1 MMNGYN
7 MDCFKHTMKCIGAI
21 GLMGALALL
30 SACQEKENSEVM
42 NDNVFLISEYSTPH
56 GTFPFDKLKLSDYL
70 PAVKEGIR
78 LHDAEIDAI
87 VKNPE
92 APTFENTIV
101 ALERSGSLLSRVQYI
116 FYNLLEAETCA
127 EMDSLS
133 EEISPLETEHSN
145 NVSLNADL
153 FKRVKAVYEQKDA
166 LELTPEQNMLLVK
179 TYESFEK
186 NGANLSDEGKEK
198 FRELSKRLSLL
209 TLKYGQNV
217 LNATNAYKLNVKDS
231 SDLAGLPSAVV
242 EAAAKKAKDS
252 QMEGWVFDLTY
263 PSYAPFM
270 KYAQKRELRKQ
281 LYMAYNTKAASGE
294 FDNRQVV
301 KDIVNTRL
309 ELSKLMGSNDYAERV
324 LRYRMAENKENVYH
338 LLNELLEAYKP
349 TAMKEMEE
357 VQAYAKAHGADFK
370 IMPWDWSFYSEKLR
384 DEKYS
389 INDELLRPY
398 FELENVKRGVF
409 GLATKLYGLTFQ
421 KNDSIPVYH
430 DEVEAFDVF
439 DKDGSFLAVLYTDF
453 HPRDGK
459 RGGAWM
465 TEFLCQHVDEKGVN
479 VRPHISIVMNFT
491 RPTDSLPSLLT
502 FDELT
507 TFIHEF
513 GHSIHGMVANSHYE
527 SLAGT
532 NVYRDFVE
540 LPSQMLENWAF
551 EKEYLDGFAV
561 HYKTGEPIPAE
572 LIEKIRRAA
581 NFNIGYATLRQLS
594 FGLLDMGWHTLTEPF
609 EGDVKAFESKAWSAA
624 QTLPTVEEALMSTQ
638 FNHIFSGGYSAGY
651 YSYKWAEVLDA
662 DAFSVFE
669 KNGIFDQETATRFR
683 KEVLER
689 GGSEHPMVLYK
700 RFRGEEPS
708 ILPLLRRHGIRK

>member
-1 MMNGYN
+1 M
-7 MDCFKHTMKCIGAI
+7 KHRMRQ
-21 GLMGALALL
+21 MALL
-30 SACQEKENSEVM
+30 LLGGAMSFVSSCQDIENKKEMS
-42 NDNVFLISEYSTPH
+42 DNVFLMKEYATPH
-56 GTFPFDKLKLSDYL
+56 GTFPFDKLKMSDYV

-78 LHDAEIDAI
+78 LHDEEIDAI
-87 VKNPE
+87 VKDTA

-127 EMDSLS
+127 EMDSIA

-145 NVSLNADL
+145 NVTLNGEL
-153 FKRVKAVYEQKDA
+153 FKRVKAVYEQRDA
-166 LELTPEQNMLLVK
+166 LKLSPEEDMLLVK

-186 NGANLSDEGKEK
+186 NGANLSEEGKEK
-198 FRELSKRLSLL
+198 FRELSKKLSLL

-217 LNATNAYKLNVKDS
+217 LSATNAYKLNVTDKA
-231 SDLAGLPSAVV
+231 DLAGLPDAII
-242 EAAAKKAKDS
+242 EAAAQKAKS
-252 QMEGWVFDLTY
+252 NEMEGWVFDLTY

-270 KYAQKRELRKQ
+270 KYAENRELRKQ

-309 ELSKLMGSNDYAERV
+309 ELSQLMGAHDYAERV
-324 LRYRMAENKENVYH
+324 LRYRMAETKESVYK
-338 LLNELLEAYKP
+338 LLNELLDAYKP
-349 TAMKEMEE
+349 TSVKEMQE
-357 VQAYAKAHGADFK
+357 VQAYAQAHGADFA

-398 FELENVKRGVF
+398 FELENVKKGVF
-409 GLATKLYGLTFQ
+409 GLATKLYGLTFK
-421 KNDSIPVYH
+421 KNESIPVYH
-430 DEVEAFDVF
+430 KEVEAFDVF

-453 HPRDGK
+453 HPREGK

-465 TEFLCQHVDEKGVN
+465 TEFLCQHVDEKGED

-513 GHSIHGMVANSHYE
+513 GHSIHGMVSRCRYE

-594 FGLLDMGWHTLTEPF
+594 FGLLDMGWHTISQPF
-609 EGDVKAFESKAWSAA
+609 EGDVKSFESQAWSAA
-624 QTLPTVEEALMSTQ
+624 QILPVVEEALMSTQ

-669 KNGIFDQETATRFR
+669 KNGIFDQETASRFR
-683 KEVLER
+683 REVLER

-708 ILPLLRRHGIRK
+708 ILPLLKRHGIR

>member
-101 ALERSGSLLSRVQYI
+101 ALERSGSVLSRVQYI

-270 KYAQKRELRKQ
+270 KYAQKRGLREQ

-357 VQAYAKAHGADFK
+357 VQAYAKAHGADFD

-430 DEVEAFDVF
+430 EEVEAFDVF

>member
-1 MMNGYN
+1 MLLVG
-7 MDCFKHTMKCIGAI
+7 
-21 GLMGALALL
+21 GALLFS
-30 SACQEKENSEVM
+30 SACSEKENSKEM
-42 NDNVFLISEYSTPH
+42 TDNVFLTAEYQTPH
-56 GTFPFDKLKLSDYL
+56 GTFPFDKLKMSDYL

-78 LHDAEIDAI
+78 LHDEEIDAI
-87 VKNPE
+87 VNNP
-92 APTFENTIV
+92 ASPTFENTIV

-145 NVSLNADL
+145 NVTLNADL
-153 FKRVKAVYEQKDA
+153 FKRVKAVYDQMDT
-166 LELTPEQNMLLVK
+166 LPLSPEQRMLLVK

-186 NGANLSDEGKEK
+186 NGANLSEEGKEK
-198 FRELSKRLSLL
+198 YRELSKKLSLL

-217 LNATNAYKLNVKDS
+217 LNATNAYKMNVTDS
-231 SDLAGLPSAVV
+231 ADLAGLPAAVV

-252 QMEGWVFDLTY
+252 EMEGWVFDLTY

-270 KYAQKRELRKQ
+270 KYAENRELRKK

-301 KDIVNTRL
+301 RDIVNTRL
-309 ELSKLMGSNDYAERV
+309 ELSKLMGCNDYAERV
-324 LRYRMAENKENVYH
+324 LRYRMAENKENVYK

-349 TAMKEMEE
+349 TAQQEMDE

-370 IMPWDWSFYSEKLR
+370 VMPWDWSFYSEKLR

-409 GLATKLYGLTFQ
+409 GLATKLYGLTFR
-421 KNDSIPVYH
+421 KNEQIPVYQE
-430 DEVEAFDVF
+430 EVEAFDVF

-465 TEFLCQHVDEKGVN
+465 TEFLCQHENEKGED

-513 GHSIHGMVANSHYE
+513 GHSIHGMVSRCRYE

-581 NFNIGYATLRQLS
+581 NFNIGYVTLRQLS
-594 FGLLDMGWHTLTEPF
+594 FGLLDMGWHTVTTPF
-609 EGDVKAFESKAWSAA
+609 EGDVKAFESEAWASS
-624 QTLPTVEEALMSTQ
+624 QTLPVVEEALMSTQ

-683 KEVLER
+683 QEVLER

-708 ILPLLRRHGIRK
+708 ILPLLKRHGIR

>member
-1 MMNGYN
+1 MEGT
-7 MDCFKHTMKCIGAI
+7 FFH
-21 GLMGALALL
+21 GLKWLGMLLVGGALVFS
-30 SACQEKENSEVM
+30 SACSEKENSKEM
-42 NDNVFLISEYSTPH
+42 TDNVFLTAEYQTPH
-56 GTFPFDKLKLSDYL
+56 GTFPFDKLKMSDYL

-78 LHDAEIDAI
+78 LHDEEIDAI
-87 VKNPE
+87 VNNP
-92 APTFENTIV
+92 ASPTFENTIV

-145 NVSLNADL
+145 NVTLNADL
-153 FKRVKAVYEQKDA
+153 FKRVKAVYDQMDT
-166 LELTPEQNMLLVK
+166 LPLSPEQRMLLVK

-186 NGANLSDEGKEK
+186 NGANLSEEGKEK
-198 FRELSKRLSLL
+198 YRELSKKLSLL

-217 LNATNAYKLNVKDS
+217 LNATNAYKMNVTDS
-231 SDLAGLPSAVV
+231 ADLAGLPAAVV

-252 QMEGWVFDLTY
+252 EMEGWVFDLTY

-270 KYAQKRELRKQ
+270 KYAENRELRKK

-301 KDIVNTRL
+301 RDIVNTRL
-309 ELSKLMGSNDYAERV
+309 ELSKLMGCNDYAERV
-324 LRYRMAENKENVYH
+324 LRYRMAENKENVYK

-349 TAMKEMEE
+349 TAQQEMDE

-409 GLATKLYGLTFQ
+409 GLATKLYGLTFK
-421 KNDSIPVYH
+421 KNEQIPVYQE
-430 DEVEAFDVF
+430 EVEAFDVF

-465 TEFLCQHVDEKGVN
+465 TEFLCQHENEKGED

-513 GHSIHGMVANSHYE
+513 GHSIHGMVSRCRYE

-594 FGLLDMGWHTLTEPF
+594 FGLLDMGWHTVTTPF
-609 EGDVKAFESKAWSAA
+609 EGDVKAFESEAWASA
-624 QTLPTVEEALMSTQ
+624 QTLPVVEEALMSTQ

-683 KEVLER
+683 QEVLER

-708 ILPLLRRHGIRK
+708 ILPLLKRHGIR

>member
-1 MMNGYN
+1 MMGNL
-7 MDCFKHTMKCIGAI
+7 MITRIGEVGKRLVAASAVCV
-21 GLMGALALL
+21 LPLL
-30 SACQEKENSEVM
+30 SSCDVKENKTEM
-42 NDNVFLISEYSTPH
+42 IDNIFLKTEYGTPH
-56 GTFPFDKLKLSDYL
+56 ETFPFDKVNLDDYL
-70 PAVKEGIR
+70 PAVKEAIR
-78 LHDAEIDAI
+78 LHDEEIDAI

-101 ALERSGSLLSRVQYI
+101 ALERSGEFLNRIQYV

-127 EMDSLS
+127 AMDSLS

-145 NVSLNADL
+145 NVTLNAPL
-153 FKRVKAVYEQKDA
+153 FERVKAVYLQKDS
-166 LELTPEQNMLLVK
+166 LGLTAEQQMLLTK

-186 NGANLSDEGKEK
+186 NGATLSEEGKEK

-217 LNATNAYKLNVKDS
+217 LNATNAYKLTITDS
-231 SDLAGLPSAVV
+231 ADLAGLPPAIV
-242 EAAAKKAKDS
+242 EAAAKKAKDNDVT
-252 QMEGWVFDLTY
+252 GWIFDLTY

-270 KYAQKRELRKQ
+270 KYAENRELRKK
-281 LYMAYNTKAASGE
+281 LYMAYNTKATEGE
-294 FDNRQVV
+294 LDNRQVV
-301 KDIVNTRL
+301 KDIVNARL
-309 ELSKLMGSNDYAERV
+309 ELANLMGYEDYAARV
-324 LRYRMAENKENVYH
+324 LRYRMAENKENVYK
-338 LLNELLEAYKP
+338 LLNDLLDAYKP
-349 TAMKEMEE
+349 TAMKEIAE
-357 VQAYAKAHGADFK
+357 VQEYAKAHGADFE

-398 FELENVKRGVF
+398 FELEHVKKGVF
-409 GLATKLYGLTFQ
+409 GLATKLYGLTFK
-421 KNDSIPVYH
+421 KNESIPVYH
-430 DEVEAFDVF
+430 DEVEAFDVY

-465 TEFLCQHVDEKGVN
+465 TEFLCQHVDEKGVD

-513 GHSIHGMVANSHYE
+513 GHSIHGMVSKCHYE

-540 LPSQMLENWAF
+540 LPSQMMENWAF

-572 LIEKIRRAA
+572 LIERIRKAA

-594 FGLLDMGWHTLTEPF
+594 FGLLDMGWHTIQKPF
-609 EGDVKAFESKAWSAA
+609 DGDVKQFENEAWSAA
-624 QTLPTVEEALMSTQ
+624 QTLPPVEGTLMSTQ

-662 DAFSVFE
+662 DAFSVFQE
-669 KNGIFDQETATRFR
+669 HGIFDQETAGRFR
-683 KEVLER
+683 HEVLEK
-689 GGSEHPMVLYK
+689 GGSEHPMTLYK
-700 RFRGEEPS
+700 RFRGQEPT
-708 ILPLLRRHGIRK
+708 ILPLLKRHGVR

>member
-1 MMNGYN
+1 MTGRLVI
-7 MDCFKHTMKCIGAI
+7 TRIGEVGKRLVMASAVC
-21 GLMGALALL
+21 ALPFL
-30 SACQEKENSEVM
+30 SSCDVKENKTEM
-42 NDNVFLISEYSTPH
+42 IDNIFLKAEYGTPH
-56 GTFPFDKLKLSDYL
+56 ETFPFDKVKLDDYL
-70 PAVKEGIR
+70 PAVKEAIR
-78 LHDAEIDAI
+78 LHDEEIDAI

-92 APTFENTIV
+92 VPTFENTIV
-101 ALERSGSLLSRVQYI
+101 ALERSGEFLNRIQYV

-127 EMDSLS
+127 KMDSLS

-145 NVSLNADL
+145 NVTLNAAL
-153 FKRVKAVYEQKDA
+153 FERVKAVYQQKDS
-166 LELTPEQNMLLVK
+166 LGLTAEQQMLLTK

-186 NGANLSDEGKEK
+186 NGATLSEEGKEK

-217 LNATNAYKLNVKDS
+217 LNATNAYKLTITDS
-231 SDLAGLPSAVV
+231 ADLAGLPPAIV
-242 EAAAKKAKDS
+242 EAAAKKAKDNNVT
-252 QMEGWVFDLTY
+252 GWIFDLTY

-270 KYAQKRELRKQ
+270 KYAENRELRKK
-281 LYMAYNTKAASGE
+281 LYMAYNTKATEGDL
-294 FDNRQVV
+294 DNRQVV
-301 KDIVNTRL
+301 KDIVNARL
-309 ELSKLMGSNDYAERV
+309 ELANLMGYEDYAARV
-324 LRYRMAENKENVYH
+324 LRYRMAENKENVYK
-338 LLNELLEAYKP
+338 LLNDLLEAYKP
-349 TAMKEMEE
+349 TAKAEIAE
-357 VQAYAKAHGADFK
+357 VQAYAKAHGADFE

-398 FELENVKRGVF
+398 FELEHVKKGVF
-409 GLATKLYGLTFQ
+409 GLATKLYGLTFK
-421 KNDSIPVYH
+421 KNESIPVYH
-430 DEVEAFDVF
+430 DEVEAFDVY

-465 TEFLCQHVDEKGVN
+465 TEFLCQHVDEKGVD

-513 GHSIHGMVANSHYE
+513 GHSIHGMVSKCHYE

-540 LPSQMLENWAF
+540 LPSQMMENWAF

-572 LIEKIRRAA
+572 LIERIRKAA

-594 FGLLDMGWHTLTEPF
+594 FGLLDMGWHTIQKPF
-609 EGDVKAFESKAWSAA
+609 DGDVKQFENEAWSAA
-624 QTLPTVEEALMSTQ
+624 QTLPPVEGTLMSTQ

-662 DAFSVFE
+662 DAFSVFQE
-669 KNGIFDQETATRFR
+669 HGIFDQETAGRFR
-683 KEVLER
+683 HEVLEK
-689 GGSEHPMVLYK
+689 GGSEHPMTLYK
-700 RFRGEEPS
+700 RFRGQEPT
-708 ILPLLRRHGIRK
+708 ILPLLKRHGVR

>member
-270 KYAQKRELRKQ
+270 KYAQKRELREQ

-430 DEVEAFDVF
+430 EEVEAFDVF

-594 FGLLDMGWHTLTEPF
+594 FGLLDMGWHTITEPF
-609 EGDVKAFESKAWSAA
+609 EGDVKAFESEAWSAA

>member
-1 MMNGYN
+1 MGMLLAG
-7 MDCFKHTMKCIGAI
+7 GAFVFS
-21 GLMGALALL
+21 
-30 SACQEKENSEVM
+30 SACSEKENNKAM
-42 NDNVFLISEYSTPH
+42 TDNVFFTAEYQTPH
-56 GTFPFDKLKLSDYL
+56 GTFPFDKLKMSDYL

-78 LHDAEIDAI
+78 LHDEEIAAI
-87 VKNPE
+87 VGNSE

-101 ALERSGSLLSRVQYI
+101 AMERSGAMLSKVQYI

-127 EMDSLS
+127 EMDSIA

-145 NVSLNADL
+145 NVTLNAAL
-153 FKRVKAVYEQKDA
+153 FQRVKAVYDQIDS
-166 LELTPEQNMLLVK
+166 LTLSPEQRMLLEK

-186 NGANLSDEGKEK
+186 NGANLSEEGKEK
-198 FRELSKRLSLL
+198 YRELSKKLSLL

-217 LNATNAYKLNVKDS
+217 LNATNAYKLNVTVKE
-231 SDLAGLPSAVV
+231 DLAGLPDAVV
-242 EAAAKKAKDS
+242 EAAAKKAKEND
-252 QMEGWVFDLTY
+252 MEGWVFDLTY

-270 KYAQKRELRKQ
+270 KYAENRALRKQ
-281 LYMAYNTKAASGE
+281 LYMAYNTKASSGE

-309 ELSKLMGSNDYAERV
+309 ELSNLMGCKDYAERA
-324 LRYRMAENKENVYH
+324 LRYRMAENKENVYK

-349 TAMKEMEE
+349 TALQEMDE
-357 VQAYAKAHGADFK
+357 VQDYAKAHGADYK

-409 GLATKLYGLTFQ
+409 GLATKLYGLTFK
-421 KNDSIPVYH
+421 KNDQIPVYQK
-430 DEVEAFDVF
+430 EVEAFDVF

-465 TEFLCQHVDEKGVN
+465 TEFLCQHENAKGED

-513 GHSIHGMVANSHYE
+513 GHSIHGMVSRCKYE

-581 NFNIGYATLRQLS
+581 NFNVGYATLRQLS
-594 FGLLDMGWHTLTEPF
+594 FGLLDMGWHTINAPF
-609 EGDVKAFESKAWSAA
+609 EGDVKTFESEAWAAA
-624 QTLPTVEEALMSTQ
+624 QTLPVVEEALMSTQ

-683 KEVLER
+683 SEVLER

-708 ILPLLRRHGIRK
+708 ILPLLKRHGIR

>member
-1 MMNGYN
+1 MEGT
-7 MDCFKHTMKCIGAI
+7 FFH
-21 GLMGALALL
+21 GLKWLGMLLVGGALVFS
-30 SACQEKENSEVM
+30 SACSEKENSKEM
-42 NDNVFLISEYSTPH
+42 TDNVFLTAEYQTPH
-56 GTFPFDKLKLSDYL
+56 GTFPFDKLKMSDYL

-78 LHDAEIDAI
+78 LHDEEIDAI
-87 VKNPE
+87 VNNP
-92 APTFENTIV
+92 ASPTFENTIV

-145 NVSLNADL
+145 NVTLNADL
-153 FKRVKAVYEQKDA
+153 FKRVKAVYDQMDT
-166 LELTPEQNMLLVK
+166 LPLSPEQRMLLVK

-186 NGANLSDEGKEK
+186 NGANLSEEGKEK
-198 FRELSKRLSLL
+198 YRELSKKLSLL

-217 LNATNAYKLNVKDS
+217 LNATNAYKMNVTDS
-231 SDLAGLPSAVV
+231 ADLAGLPAAVV

-252 QMEGWVFDLTY
+252 EMEGWVFDLTY

-270 KYAQKRELRKQ
+270 KYAENRELRKK

-301 KDIVNTRL
+301 RDIVNTRL
-309 ELSKLMGSNDYAERV
+309 ELSKLMGCNDYAERV
-324 LRYRMAENKENVYH
+324 LRYRMAENKENVYK

-349 TAMKEMEE
+349 TAQQEMDE

-370 IMPWDWSFYSEKLR
+370 VMPWDWSFYSEKLR

-409 GLATKLYGLTFQ
+409 GLATKLYGLTFR
-421 KNDSIPVYH
+421 KNEQIPVYQE
-430 DEVEAFDVF
+430 EVEAFDVF

-465 TEFLCQHVDEKGVN
+465 TEFLCQHENEKGED

-513 GHSIHGMVANSHYE
+513 GHSIHGMVSRCRYE

-594 FGLLDMGWHTLTEPF
+594 FGLLDMGWHTVTTPF
-609 EGDVKAFESKAWSAA
+609 EGDVKAFESEAWASA
-624 QTLPTVEEALMSTQ
+624 QTLPVVEEALMSTQ

-683 KEVLER
+683 QEVLER

-708 ILPLLRRHGIRK
+708 ILPLLKRHGIR

>member
-101 ALERSGSLLSRVQYI
+101 ALERSGSVLSRVQYI

-270 KYAQKRELRKQ
+270 KYAQKRELREQ

-357 VQAYAKAHGADFK
+357 VQAYAKSHGADFD

>member
-1 MMNGYN
+1 MEHRM
-7 MDCFKHTMKCIGAI
+7 KHRMRQ
-21 GLMGALALL
+21 MALL
-30 SACQEKENSEVM
+30 LLGGAMNLVSSCQDIENKKEMS
-42 NDNVFLISEYSTPH
+42 DNVFLMKEYATPH
-56 GTFPFDKLKLSDYL
+56 GTFPFDKLKMSDYV

-78 LHDAEIDAI
+78 LHDEEIDAI
-87 VKNPE
+87 VKDTA

-127 EMDSLS
+127 EMDSIA

-145 NVSLNADL
+145 NVTLNGEL
-153 FKRVKAVYEQKDA
+153 FKRVKAVYEQRDA
-166 LELTPEQNMLLVK
+166 LRLSPEEDMLLVK

-186 NGANLSDEGKEK
+186 NGANLSEEGKEK
-198 FRELSKRLSLL
+198 FRELSKKLSLL

-217 LNATNAYKLNVKDS
+217 LSATNAYKLNVTDKA
-231 SDLAGLPSAVV
+231 DLAGLPDAII
-242 EAAAKKAKDS
+242 EAAAQKAKS
-252 QMEGWVFDLTY
+252 NEMEGWVFDLTY

-270 KYAQKRELRKQ
+270 KYAENRELRKQ

-309 ELSKLMGSNDYAERV
+309 ELSQLMGAHDYAERV
-324 LRYRMAENKENVYH
+324 LRYRMAETKESVYK
-338 LLNELLEAYKP
+338 LLNELLDAYKP
-349 TAMKEMEE
+349 TSVKEMQE
-357 VQAYAKAHGADFK
+357 VQAYAQAHGADFS

-398 FELENVKRGVF
+398 FELENVKKGVF
-409 GLATKLYGLTFQ
+409 GLATKLYGLTFK
-421 KNDSIPVYH
+421 KNESIPVYH
-430 DEVEAFDVF
+430 KEVEAFDVF

-453 HPRDGK
+453 HPREGK

-465 TEFLCQHVDEKGVN
+465 TEFLCQHVDEKGED

-513 GHSIHGMVANSHYE
+513 GHSIHGMVSRCRYE

-594 FGLLDMGWHTLTEPF
+594 FGLLDMGWHTISQPF
-609 EGDVKAFESKAWSAA
+609 EGDVKSFESQAWSAA
-624 QTLPTVEEALMSTQ
+624 QTLPVVEEALMSTQ

-669 KNGIFDQETATRFR
+669 KNGIFDQETASRFR
-683 KEVLER
+683 REVLER

-708 ILPLLRRHGIRK
+708 ILPLLKRHGIR

>member
-1 MMNGYN
+1 MNDMVVGN
-7 MDCFKHTMKCIGAI
+7 LRKQVQRIGFLVC
-21 GLMGALALL
+21 GGAMILS
-30 SACQEKENSEVM
+30 SACNNDKKSDM
-42 NDNVFLISEYSTPH
+42 SDNVFLMSEYGTPH
-56 GTFPFDKLKLSDYL
+56 GTFPFDKLKMSDYL

-78 LHDAEIDAI
+78 LHDEEIQAI
-87 VKNPE
+87 VNNPA

-145 NVSLNADL
+145 NVTLNAEL
-153 FKRVKAVYEQKDA
+153 FNRVKAVYEQRDT
-166 LELTPEQNMLLVK
+166 LSLTPEQKMLLEK

-186 NGANLSDEGKEK
+186 NGASLSDEGKEK
-198 FRELSKRLSLL
+198 FRELSKKLSLL

-217 LNATNAYKLNVKDS
+217 LNATNAYKMNINDS
-231 SDLAGLPSAVV
+231 ADLAGLPAAIV
-242 EAAAKKAKDS
+242 EAAEKKAKS
-252 QMEGWVFDLTY
+252 AGMQGWVFDLTF
-263 PSYAPFM
+263 PSYGPFM
-270 KYAQKRELRKQ
+270 KYAENRSLRQ
-281 LYMAYNTKAASGE
+281 ELYMAYNTKASSGE

-309 ELSKLMGSNDYAERV
+309 EISQLMGCDDYAERV
-324 LRYRMAENKENVYH
+324 LRYRMAENKENVYK

-349 TAMKEMEE
+349 TSEKEIEE

-421 KNDSIPVYH
+421 KNERIPVYH
-430 DEVEAFDVF
+430 QEVEAFDVF

-465 TEFLCQHVDEKGVN
+465 TEFQCQHVDEKGVN

-513 GHSIHGMVANSHYE
+513 GHSIHGMVANTHYE

-572 LIEKIRRAA
+572 LIEKIRKAA
-581 NFNIGYATLRQLS
+581 NFNVGYATLRQLS
-594 FGLLDMGWHTLTEPF
+594 FGLLDMGWHTITTPF
-609 EGDVKAFESKAWSAA
+609 EGDVKAFESEAWRAA
-624 QTLPTVEEALMSTQ
+624 QTLPVVEEALMSTQ

-669 KNGIFDQETATRFR
+669 SKGIFDQETATRFR
-683 KEVLER
+683 REVLEK

-708 ILPLLRRHGIRK
+708 ILPLLKRNGIR

>member
-1 MMNGYN
+1 MEHRM
-7 MDCFKHTMKCIGAI
+7 KHRMRQ
-21 GLMGALALL
+21 MALL
-30 SACQEKENSEVM
+30 LLGGAMSFVSSCQDIENKKEMS
-42 NDNVFLISEYSTPH
+42 DNVFLMKEYATPH
-56 GTFPFDKLKLSDYL
+56 GTFPFDKLKMSDYV

-78 LHDAEIDAI
+78 LHDEEIDAI
-87 VKNPE
+87 VKDTA

-127 EMDSLS
+127 EMDSIA

-145 NVSLNADL
+145 NVTLNGEL
-153 FKRVKAVYEQKDA
+153 FKRVKAVYEQRDA
-166 LELTPEQNMLLVK
+166 LKLSPEEDMLLVK

-186 NGANLSDEGKEK
+186 NGANLSEEGKEK
-198 FRELSKRLSLL
+198 FRELSKKLSLL

-217 LNATNAYKLNVKDS
+217 LSATNAYKLNVTDKA
-231 SDLAGLPSAVV
+231 DLAGLPDAII
-242 EAAAKKAKDS
+242 EAAAQKAKS
-252 QMEGWVFDLTY
+252 NEMEGWVFDLTY

-270 KYAQKRELRKQ
+270 KYAENRELRKQ

-309 ELSKLMGSNDYAERV
+309 ELSQLMGAHDYAERV
-324 LRYRMAENKENVYH
+324 LRYRMAETKESVYK
-338 LLNELLEAYKP
+338 LLNELLDAYKP
-349 TAMKEMEE
+349 TSVKEMQE
-357 VQAYAKAHGADFK
+357 VQAYAQAHGADFA

-398 FELENVKRGVF
+398 FELENVKKGVF
-409 GLATKLYGLTFQ
+409 GLATKLYGLTFK
-421 KNDSIPVYH
+421 KNESIPVYH
-430 DEVEAFDVF
+430 KEVEAFDVF

-453 HPRDGK
+453 HPREGK

-465 TEFLCQHVDEKGVN
+465 TEFLCQHVDEKGED

-513 GHSIHGMVANSHYE
+513 GHSIHGMVSRCRYE

-594 FGLLDMGWHTLTEPF
+594 FGLLDMGWHTISQPF
-609 EGDVKAFESKAWSAA
+609 EGDVKSFESQAWSAA
-624 QTLPTVEEALMSTQ
+624 QTLPVVEEALMSTQ

-669 KNGIFDQETATRFR
+669 KNGIFDQETASRFR
-683 KEVLER
+683 REVLER

-708 ILPLLRRHGIRK
+708 ILPLLKRHGIR

>member
-1 MMNGYN
+1 MI
-7 MDCFKHTMKCIGAI
+7 TRIGEVGKRLVIASAVC
-21 GLMGALALL
+21 ALPLL
-30 SACQEKENSEVM
+30 SSCDVKENKTEM
-42 NDNVFLISEYSTPH
+42 IDNIFLKAEYGTPH
-56 GTFPFDKLKLSDYL
+56 ETFPFDKVKLDDYL
-70 PAVKEGIR
+70 PAVKEAIR
-78 LHDAEIDAI
+78 LHDEEIDAI

-101 ALERSGSLLSRVQYI
+101 ALERSGAFLNRIQYV

-127 EMDSLS
+127 KMDSLS

-145 NVSLNADL
+145 NVTLNAAL
-153 FKRVKAVYEQKDA
+153 FERVKAVYQQKDS
-166 LELTPEQNMLLVK
+166 LGLTAEQQMLLTK

-186 NGANLSDEGKEK
+186 NGATLSEEGKEK

-217 LNATNAYKLNVKDS
+217 LNATNAYKLTITDS
-231 SDLAGLPSAVV
+231 ADLAGLPPAIV
-242 EAAAKKAKDS
+242 EAAAKKAQDNNVT
-252 QMEGWVFDLTY
+252 GWIFDLTY

-270 KYAQKRELRKQ
+270 KYAENRALRKQ
-281 LYMAYNTKAASGE
+281 LYMAYNTKATEGDL
-294 FDNRQVV
+294 DNRQVV
-301 KDIVNTRL
+301 KDIVNARL
-309 ELSKLMGSNDYAERV
+309 ELANLMGYEDYAARV
-324 LRYRMAENKENVYH
+324 LRYRMAENKENVYK
-338 LLNELLEAYKP
+338 LLNDLLEAYKP
-349 TAMKEMEE
+349 TAKAEIAE
-357 VQAYAKAHGADFK
+357 VQAYAKAHGADFE

-398 FELENVKRGVF
+398 FELEHVKKGVF
-409 GLATKLYGLTFQ
+409 GLATKLYGLTFK
-421 KNDSIPVYH
+421 KNESIPVYH
-430 DEVEAFDVF
+430 KEVEAFDVY

-465 TEFLCQHVDEKGVN
+465 TEYLCQHVDEKGVD

-513 GHSIHGMVANSHYE
+513 GHSIHGMVSKCHYE

-540 LPSQMLENWAF
+540 LPSQMMENWAF

-572 LIEKIRRAA
+572 LIERIRKAA

-594 FGLLDMGWHTLTEPF
+594 FGLLDMGWHTIQKPF
-609 EGDVKAFESKAWSAA
+609 DGDVKAFENEAWSAA
-624 QTLPTVEEALMSTQ
+624 QTLPQVEGTLMSTQ

-662 DAFSVFE
+662 DAFSVFQE
-669 KNGIFDQETATRFR
+669 HGIFDQETAGRFR
-683 KEVLER
+683 HEVLEK
-689 GGSEHPMVLYK
+689 GGSEHPMTLYK
-700 RFRGEEPS
+700 RFRGQEPT
-708 ILPLLRRHGIRK
+708 ILPLLKRHGVR

>member
-252 QMEGWVFDLTY
+252 PMEGWVFDLTY

-270 KYAQKRELRKQ
+270 KYAQKRELREQ

-357 VQAYAKAHGADFK
+357 VQAYAKAHGADFD

-430 DEVEAFDVF
+430 EEVEAFDVF

-594 FGLLDMGWHTLTEPF
+594 FGLLDMGWHTITEPF

>member
-101 ALERSGSLLSRVQYI
+101 ALERSGSVLSRVQYI

-270 KYAQKRELRKQ
+270 KYAQKRELREQ

-357 VQAYAKAHGADFK
+357 VQAYAKAHGADFD

-430 DEVEAFDVF
+430 EEVEAFDVF

>member
-1 MMNGYN
+1 
-7 MDCFKHTMKCIGAI
+7 
-21 GLMGALALL
+21 
-30 SACQEKENSEVM
+30 M

-270 KYAQKRELRKQ
+270 KYAQKRELREQ

-357 VQAYAKAHGADFK
+357 VQAYAKAHGADFD

-430 DEVEAFDVF
+430 EEVEAFDVF

-594 FGLLDMGWHTLTEPF
+594 FGLLDMGWHTITEPF

-662 DAFSVFE
+662 DAFFVFE

>member
-101 ALERSGSLLSRVQYI
+101 ALERSGSVLSRVQYI

-270 KYAQKRELRKQ
+270 KYAQKRELREQ

-430 DEVEAFDVF
+430 EEVEAFDVF

>member
-1 MMNGYN
+1 MEHRM
-7 MDCFKHTMKCIGAI
+7 KHRMRQ
-21 GLMGALALL
+21 MALL
-30 SACQEKENSEVM
+30 LLGGAMNLVSSCQDIENKKEMS
-42 NDNVFLISEYSTPH
+42 DNVFLMKEYATPH
-56 GTFPFDKLKLSDYL
+56 GTFPFDKLKMSDYV

-78 LHDAEIDAI
+78 LHDEEIDAI
-87 VKNPE
+87 VKDTA

-127 EMDSLS
+127 EMDSIA

-145 NVSLNADL
+145 NVTLNGEL
-153 FKRVKAVYEQKDA
+153 FKRVKAVYEQRDA
-166 LELTPEQNMLLVK
+166 LKLSPEEDMLLVK

-186 NGANLSDEGKEK
+186 NGANLSEEGKEK
-198 FRELSKRLSLL
+198 FRELSKKLSLL

-217 LNATNAYKLNVKDS
+217 LSATNAYKLNVTDKA
-231 SDLAGLPSAVV
+231 DLAGLPDAII
-242 EAAAKKAKDS
+242 EAAAQKAKS
-252 QMEGWVFDLTY
+252 NEMEGWVFDLTY

-270 KYAQKRELRKQ
+270 KYAENRELRKQ

-309 ELSKLMGSNDYAERV
+309 ELSQLMGAHDYAERV
-324 LRYRMAENKENVYH
+324 LRYRMAETKESVYK
-338 LLNELLEAYKP
+338 LLNELLDAYKP
-349 TAMKEMEE
+349 TSVKEMQE
-357 VQAYAKAHGADFK
+357 VQAYAQAHGADFS

-398 FELENVKRGVF
+398 FELENVKKGVF
-409 GLATKLYGLTFQ
+409 GLATKLYGLTFK
-421 KNDSIPVYH
+421 KNESIPVYH
-430 DEVEAFDVF
+430 KEVEAFDVF

-453 HPRDGK
+453 HPREGK

-465 TEFLCQHVDEKGVN
+465 TEFLCQHVNEKGED

-513 GHSIHGMVANSHYE
+513 GHSIHGMVSRCRYE

-594 FGLLDMGWHTLTEPF
+594 FGLLDMGWHTISQPF
-609 EGDVKAFESKAWSAA
+609 EGDVKSFESQAWSAA
-624 QTLPTVEEALMSTQ
+624 QTLPVVEEALMSTQ

-669 KNGIFDQETATRFR
+669 KNGIFDQETASRFR
-683 KEVLER
+683 REVLER

-708 ILPLLRRHGIRK
+708 ILPLLKRHGIR

>member
-1 MMNGYN
+1 MMVNASLKRFLKCAGLPILGILMVPLSSCGNGN
-7 MDCFKHTMKCIGAI
+7 DNKIEM
-21 GLMGALALL
+21 
-30 SACQEKENSEVM
+30 S
-42 NDNVFLISEYSTPH
+42 DNVFLRPEYATPH
-56 GTFPFDKLKLSDYL
+56 GTFPFNEVKLEDYL
-70 PAVKEGIR
+70 PAVREAIR
-78 LHDAEIDAI
+78 LHDEEIEAI
-87 VKNPE
+87 VNNPE
-92 APTFENTIV
+92 EPTFENTIV
-101 ALERSGSLLSRVQYI
+101 ALERSGAYLSRIQYV

-133 EEISPLETEHSN
+133 EEISPLETEHGN
-145 NVSLNADL
+145 NITLNADL
-153 FKRVKAVYEQKDA
+153 FKRVKAVYSRKDS
-166 LELTPEQNMLLVK
+166 LNLSPEQSMLLQK
-179 TYESFEK
+179 TFESFEK
-186 NGANLSDEGKEK
+186 NGANLSDADKEK
-198 FRELSKRLSLL
+198 FRELSKKLSLL
-209 TLKYGQNV
+209 ELKYGQNV
-217 LNATNAYKLNVKDS
+217 LNATNAYKLTITDS
-231 SDLAGLPSAVV
+231 ADLVGLPDAIV
-242 EAAAKKAKDS
+242 EAAAKKAKDANV
-252 QMEGWVFDLTY
+252 EGWIFDLTY

-270 KYAQKRELRKQ
+270 KYAEKRELRKK
-281 LYMAYNTKAASGE
+281 LYMAYNQKAVDGE

-309 ELSKLMGSNDYAERV
+309 ELANLMGCGDYAERV
-324 LRYRMAENKENVYH
+324 LRYRMAGNKEGVYK
-338 LLNELLEAYKP
+338 LLNDLLEAYKP
-349 TAMKEMEE
+349 TAMKEIAE
-357 VQAYAKAHGADFK
+357 VQEYAKTHGADFQ

-409 GLATKLYGLTFQ
+409 GLATKLYGLTFK

-430 DEVEAFDVF
+430 KEVEAFDVF

-465 TEFLCQHVDEKGVN
+465 TEFLCQHVDEKGTD

-491 RPTDSLPSLLT
+491 RPTESLPSLLT

-513 GHSIHGMVANSHYE
+513 GHSIHGMVSKCHYE

-561 HYKTGEPIPAE
+561 HYQTGEPIPAD
-572 LIEKIRRAA
+572 LIEKIKRAA

-594 FGLLDMGWHTLTEPF
+594 FGLLDMGWHTVTKPF
-609 EGDVKAFESKAWSAA
+609 EGDVKSFENEAWSAA
-624 QTLPTVEEALMSTQ
+624 QTLPTVEGTLMSTQ

-662 DAFSVFE
+662 DAFSVFQQ
-669 KNGIFDQETATRFR
+669 NGIFDQTTATRFR
-683 KEVLER
+683 QEVLER
-689 GGSEHPMVLYK
+689 GGSEHPMTLYK
-700 RFRGEEPS
+700 RFRGEEPT
-708 ILPLLRRHGIRK
+708 ILPLLKRHGIR

>member
-1 MMNGYN
+1 M
-7 MDCFKHTMKCIGAI
+7 I
-21 GLMGALALL
+21 
-30 SACQEKENSEVM
+30 
-42 NDNVFLISEYSTPH
+42 DNIFLKAEYGTPH
-56 GTFPFDKLKLSDYL
+56 ETFPFDKVKLDDYL
-70 PAVKEGIR
+70 PAVKEAIR
-78 LHDAEIDAI
+78 LHDEEIDAI

-101 ALERSGSLLSRVQYI
+101 ALERSGKYLTRIQYV

-127 EMDSLS
+127 AMDSLS

-145 NVSLNADL
+145 NVTLNAAL
-153 FKRVKAVYEQKDA
+153 FERVKAVYLQKDS
-166 LELTPEQNMLLVK
+166 LGLTAEQQMLLTK

-186 NGANLSDEGKEK
+186 NGATLSEEGKEK

-217 LNATNAYKLNVKDS
+217 LNATNAYKLTITDS
-231 SDLAGLPSAVV
+231 ADLAGLPPAIV
-242 EAAAKKAKDS
+242 EAAAKKAKDNNVT
-252 QMEGWVFDLTY
+252 GWIFDLTY

-270 KYAQKRELRKQ
+270 KYAENRELRKQ
-281 LYMAYNTKAASGE
+281 LYMAYNTKATEGDL
-294 FDNRQVV
+294 DNRQVV
-301 KDIVNTRL
+301 KDIVNARL
-309 ELSKLMGSNDYAERV
+309 ELANLMGYEDYAARV
-324 LRYRMAENKENVYH
+324 LRYRMAENKGNVYK
-338 LLNELLEAYKP
+338 LLNDLLEAYKP
-349 TAMKEMEE
+349 TAKAEIAE
-357 VQAYAKAHGADFK
+357 VQAYAKAHGADFE

-398 FELENVKRGVF
+398 FELEHVKKGVF
-409 GLATKLYGLTFQ
+409 GLATKLYGLTFK
-421 KNDSIPVYH
+421 KNESIPVYH
-430 DEVEAFDVF
+430 EEVEAFDVY

-465 TEFLCQHVDEKGVN
+465 TEFLCQHVDEKGVD

-513 GHSIHGMVANSHYE
+513 GHSIHGMVSKCHYE

-540 LPSQMLENWAF
+540 LPSQMMENWAF

-572 LIEKIRRAA
+572 LIERIRKAA

-594 FGLLDMGWHTLTEPF
+594 FGLLDMGWHTIQKPF
-609 EGDVKAFESKAWSAA
+609 DGDVKQFENEAWSAA
-624 QTLPTVEEALMSTQ
+624 QTLPPVEGMLMSTQ

-662 DAFSVFE
+662 DAFSVFQE
-669 KNGIFDQETATRFR
+669 HGIFDQETAGRFR
-683 KEVLER
+683 HEVLEK
-689 GGSEHPMVLYK
+689 GGSEHPMTLYK
-700 RFRGEEPS
+700 RFRGQEPT
-708 ILPLLRRHGIRK
+708 ILPLLKRHGVR

>member
-101 ALERSGSLLSRVQYI
+101 ALERSGSVLSRVQYI

-145 NVSLNADL
+145 NVSLNAEL

-242 EAAAKKAKDS
+242 EAAAKKAKDN

-263 PSYAPFM
+263 PSYGPFM
-270 KYAQKRELRKQ
+270 KYAQKRGLREQ

-430 DEVEAFDVF
+430 EEVEAFDVF

-527 SLAGT
+527 SLSGT

-594 FGLLDMGWHTLTEPF
+594 FGLLDMGWHTITEPF
-609 EGDVKAFESKAWSAA
+609 EGDVKAFESEAWSAA

>member
-1 MMNGYN
+1 MINEFFFQRCKRVSTVCLVGVV
-7 MDCFKHTMKCIGAI
+7 
-21 GLMGALALL
+21 ALF
-30 SACQEKENSEVM
+30 SACKENDNSKEM
-42 NDNVFLISEYSTPH
+42 SDNVFLSAEYATPH
-56 GTFPFDKLKLSDYL
+56 GTFPFDKLKMSDYL

-78 LHDAEIDAI
+78 LHDEEIDAI
-87 VKNPE
+87 VKNPS

-101 ALERSGSLLSRVQYI
+101 ALERSGGVLSRVQYI

-127 EMDSLS
+127 EMDSIA

-145 NVSLNADL
+145 NVTLNAGL
-153 FKRVKAVYEQKDA
+153 FSRVKAVYEQKDS
-166 LELTPEQNMLLVK
+166 LKLSPEQHMLLVK

-186 NGANLSDEGKEK
+186 NGANLSEEGKEK
-198 FRELSKRLSLL
+198 YRELSKNLSLL

-217 LNATNAYKLNVKDS
+217 LNATNAYKLNVTDS
-231 SDLAGLPSAVV
+231 SDLAGLPDAII

-252 QMEGWVFDLTY
+252 EIEGWVFDLTY

-270 KYAQKRELRKQ
+270 KYAENRELRKK
-281 LYMAYNTKAASGE
+281 LYMAYNTKAVSGE

-309 ELSKLMGSNDYAERV
+309 ELSKLMGCNDYAERV
-324 LRYRMAENKENVYH
+324 LRYRMAENKESVYK

-349 TAMKEMEE
+349 TASKEIEE
-357 VQAYAKAHGADFK
+357 VQAYAKAHGADFQ

-409 GLATKLYGLTFQ
+409 GLATKLYGLTFK
-421 KNDSIPVYH
+421 KNEQIPVYQS
-430 DEVEAFDVF
+430 EVEAFEVY

-465 TEFLCQHVDEKGVN
+465 TEFLCQHRDEKGED

-513 GHSIHGMVANSHYE
+513 GHSIHGMVSRCQYE

-594 FGLLDMGWHTLTEPF
+594 FGLLDMGWHTITEPF
-609 EGDVKAFESKAWSAA
+609 DGDVKSFESEAWSAA
-624 QTLPTVEEALMSTQ
+624 QTLPVVDETLMSTQ

-683 KEVLER
+683 REVLEK

-708 ILPLLRRHGIRK
+708 ILPLLKRHGIRK

>member
-270 KYAQKRELRKQ
+270 KYAQKRELREQ

-430 DEVEAFDVF
+430 EEVEAFDVF

-465 TEFLCQHVDEKGVN
+465 TEFLCQHVDDKGVN